1 MRILCLF
8 LLGSFPVLCRASGVP
23 TRVCPSPGDSI
34 RVLPLSDDSILVHRL
49 LTDLASRQV
58 AGDGFYYSGTFPG
71 SRVNS
76 SHPDRERADNNI
88 FFSGLIAMGLQNL
101 RSGCS
106 PADRAL
112 CDSMVARA
120 GRAYPYYRNRSGR
133 MTFNFWKTNP
143 PQIFPGDPLLRH
155 LDRTHALPDDLD
167 DSSILMDSMDLPD
180 STLRVVKALMEA
192 NANGARRTV
201 HNYYRRYKPVRA
213 YSTWFGKRMPAD
225 LDCSVICNVLYWVCR
240 NHLPFSATDSASV
253 ALLRDM
259 IGRGLPWKDP
269 AYLSPHYSR
278 TPVILYHIGRLLGAC
293 AIPALD
299 SLRPLL
305 VKETRVALAGARG
318 YLDKVLLSTTLLRL
332 GVQPGDIPLI
342 PVGSIGEDDDRF
354 VFFVASF
361 SDYFRNPFR
370 RIFLHSR
377 LIRYEFRCLAY
388 NRFLLLEYL
397 VLRAENS
404 GDGSQPPPTD
414 SGVRVG

>member
-1 MRILCLF
+1 MHLLYLF
-8 LLGSFPVLCRASGVP
+8 LLGSFPAHAGVIRP
-23 TRVCPSPGDSI
+23 APGDSG
-34 RVLPLSDDSILVHRL
+34 LVHRL
-49 LTDLASRQV
+49 LGDLASRQV
-58 AGDGFYYSGTFPG
+58 ARDGFYYSGTFPG
-71 SRVNS
+71 SRVNAA
-76 SHPDRERADNNI
+76 HPDRVRADNNI

-101 RSGCS
+101 RGGLD

-112 CDSMVARA
+112 CDSIVARA

-133 MTFNFWKTNP
+133 LTFNFWKTSP

-180 STLRVVKALMEA
+180 STLRSIKALMEA
-192 NANGARRTV
+192 NANGVRRTV
-201 HNYYRRYKPVRA
+201 HNYYRRYKPLRA

-225 LDCSVICNVLYWVCR
+225 LDCSVVCNVLYWVCR
-240 NHLPFSATDSASV
+240 RGLPFTATDSASV
-253 ALLRDM
+253 TLLRDV
-259 IGRGLPWKDP
+259 ILRGLPWKDP
-269 AYLSPHYSR
+269 AYVSPHYAR

-293 AIPALD
+293 SIPALD

-305 VKETRVALAGARG
+305 VRQTRSALAGASG
-318 YLDKVLLSTTLLRL
+318 YLDKILLSTTLLRL
-332 GVQPGDIPLI
+332 GVPAADVPPIPI
-342 PVGSIGEDDDRF
+342 GSVGEDDDRF

-377 LIRYEFRCLAY
+377 FIRYEFRCLAY

-397 VLRAENS
+397 ALRAGNFA
-404 GDGSQPPPTD
+404 DVSQPPPTD
-414 SGVRVG
+414 TGARVG